1 MIREPRLPQELRS
14 TSAQL
19 TPGHVRISNRPA
31 VRSREKQSRSPPL
44 ERRTRTSTG
53 RPLSGMVVQRE
64 STRFMLLQRLS
75 LTAHRGTRLLFCRL
89 DQFAHAFT
97 VQFVAFE
104 KPEYLV
110 CGQREIFAHCEDYLP
125 MGGLHRETHSHSMLP
140 AQVDSPRNFVCS
152 LCICAHGRDPSASVH
167 FHPWIDLGLINV
179 GL

>member
-1 MIREPRLPQELRS
+1 MIGEARLPEEFRR

-19 TPGHVRISNRPA
+19 NPRDAKLSNGPA
-31 VRSREKQSRSPPL
+31 VRSRENKVNQFVR
-44 ERRTRTSTG
+44 
-53 RPLSGMVVQRE
+53 RE
-64 STRFMLLQRLS
+64 STKFMLLQRLS
-75 LTAHRGTRLLFCRL
+75 LTAHRGTRLLFCCL

-110 CGQREIFAHCEDYLP
+110 CGQRKIFTHCEDYLP
-125 MGGLHRETHSHSMLP
+125 MGGLHRETHSHSVLP
-140 AQVDSPRNFVCS
+140 EQVDSPRNFVCS

-167 FHPWIDLGLINV
+167 FQPWIDLGLINV